1 MISAF
6 ICKNLLFLVLLKLA
20 IAFSSETVTVSVPK
34 MNIGFIGCGTIAS
47 SIATG
52 LLRQSEHPIST
63 IYVTR
68 RSERKSSQLVEKFPD
83 KVVICDDNQE
93 ICNKCELIFLCV
105 LPEQVSSVLK
115 SITFTEDKK
124 LISLVSTSKVAD
136 LIHQSGLPSENC
148 FKMICLP
155 AVAELEGTPLIVPKS
170 NSYVP
175 TLMAS
180 LGGGTCIQ
188 CEDESIMEAMMTTT
202 CMMGPMYGL
211 MRRHRDF
218 LIKQGVPAIDANNV
232 VARQYWG
239 MVKDALVRV
248 DDESSLDELV
258 AEQTPGGLNEQA
270 LRNLESVGML
280 DQYERTMEAVL
291 SRIRGESDG
300 SLK

>member
-6 ICKNLLFLVLLKLA
+6 ICKNLLFFVLLKLA

-136 LIHQSGLPSENC
+136 LVHLSGLPSENC

-180 LGGGTCIQ
+180 LG
-188 CEDESIMEAMMTTT
+188 
-202 CMMGPMYGL
+202 
-211 MRRHRDF
+211 
-218 LIKQGVPAIDANNV
+218 
-232 VARQYWG
+232 
-239 MVKDALVRV
+239 
-248 DDESSLDELV
+248 
-258 AEQTPGGLNEQA
+258 
-270 LRNLESVGML
+270 
-280 DQYERTMEAVL
+280 
-291 SRIRGESDG
+291 
-300 SLK
+300 